1 MERARGIC
9 PDLKWT
15 TVPIGTCPDLKWN
28 LNENLRNFYE
38 LDFDIN
44 SLKISRTLDFDEILL
59 A

>member
-1 MERARGIC
+1 MDGKSSRKG
-9 PDLKWT
+9 T
-15 TVPIGTCPDLKWN
+15 NFPIGTCPDLKWN